1 MLVARWDFSA
11 AVSLQ
16 ACGTLTG
23 ATVTSHVRSHSCTRS
38 PRDLE
43 TFLHPSRK
51 GPADLLGCH
60 WAPLTRLFGGMMC
73 SAFPGGTGGLPNSDL
88 CGRVGESP
96 PQVLSP
102 VSVVIALLRKRF
114 PGPQKWPVFQHCLPC
129 ISDAHYSLRATALE
143 NLQPL
148 PNNVL

>member
-23 ATVTSHVRSHSCTRS
+23 ATVISHVRSHSCTWS
-38 PRDLE
+38 PRDME

-51 GPADLLGCH
+51 GPARMSLGPSDQAVWRNDVFSLSRGHGRASQLRFVWQSRRVTTPSAVPSQCGH
-60 WAPLTRLFGGMMC
+60 CTLKKEVPWASKMASVST
-73 SAFPGGTGGLPNSDL
+73 LP
-88 CGRVGESP
+88 
-96 PQVLSP
+96 
-102 VSVVIALLRKRF
+102 
-114 PGPQKWPVFQHCLPC
+114 
-129 ISDAHYSLRATALE
+129 SDAHYSLRATAQE
-143 NLQPL
+143 NVQPL